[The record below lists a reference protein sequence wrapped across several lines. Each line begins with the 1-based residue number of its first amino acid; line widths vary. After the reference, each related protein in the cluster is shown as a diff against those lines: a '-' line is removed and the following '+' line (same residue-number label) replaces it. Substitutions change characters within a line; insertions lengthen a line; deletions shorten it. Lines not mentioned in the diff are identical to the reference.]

1 MCPPGG
7 CACLYVYAT
16 DSCDCER
23 LGAEPNGW
31 GSGLSLGNK
40 IYVSLSDLPRRPVAR
55 SSIGCSPGR
64 SWWTLADSGYVIGP
78 VALGLVTDAFGIE
91 AALAN
96 RRRAADRDRRVVRV
110 ARARELR
117 RRALA
122 VVMASTSPPETFSV
136 VASTPE
142 LVVELEAIQRAA
154 FPTLAEDE
162 LITAA
167 HYRAHIERFPAGQL
181 AVLTGVA
188 RST

>member
-1 MCPPGG
+1 
-7 CACLYVYAT
+7 
-16 DSCDCER
+16 
-23 LGAEPNGW
+23 
-31 GSGLSLGNK
+31 
-40 IYVSLSDLPRRPVAR
+40 
-55 SSIGCSPGR
+55 
-64 SWWTLADSGYVIGP
+64 
-78 VALGLVTDAFGIE
+78 
-91 AALAN
+91 
-96 RRRAADRDRRVVRV
+96 
-110 ARARELR
+110 
-117 RRALA
+117 
-122 VVMASTSPPETFSV
+122 MASTSPPETFSV